1 MSDLATTTTTAAP
14 SPATAS
20 GRPVT
25 SANLR
30 RIAKEMRS
38 GRQPLVTGSIDD
50 LVLLSGQ
57 PLELSEAIEALA
69 LPSFDVVLRIN
80 GVDLVLV
87 VKGEDLIQGL
97 QATPS
102 PAPGPADTDR
112 EARLRQLRARTGR
125 AGEEDPVTLLR
136 RCLTQTDFSVFALV
150 EQADILLQDPAHHD
164 RLDRDRVAALQ
175 MALRHAA
182 RVGTFRNTCV
192 LLAGERESI
201 PSVLVAGC
209 QDIAQLSLSA
219 PSRTERLAFIQG
231 ALPRMHDGDT
241 LAQAWPD
248 RADRV
253 VEDLATL
260 TDGETLRTLDSLA
273 AFSAAARLSVVEPRS
288 LVYAHRVG
296 DRIDYCTH
304 LLPQLQNIVSLL
316 RSRVFGQPW
325 AVERVVMVLAAS
337 ALGLDLSG
345 NRMASEGRPR
355 GVLWFDGPTGVGK
368 TELAKAVAEALFG
381 DSEAYFRL
389 DMSTFGQEHSADRL
403 CGAPPGYVGYE
414 QGGELTNAVMRRP
427 HLVILL
433 DEIEKAHP
441 RVWDRLLS
449 IFDDGRITDAQGRVA
464 YFSDAIFILTSNIG
478 GAAVASLFEE
488 TGGEV
493 GYDLVAR
500 ASRQAVQKYFVD
512 INRRELFG
520 RIEPGLVAFDI
531 LRPEMVEPILGRLV
545 DSTSFARGPRLEVDL
560 ASAREMAL
568 LHLAD
573 PESRILGGRQV
584 RNTWEQAMRSLAAWL
599 ALTGRADA
607 SRVRITFQGR
617 EMWAS
622 LDGAEPV
629 PVKL

>member
-260 TDGETLRTLDSLA
+260 TDG
-273 AFSAAARLSVVEPRS
+273 
-288 LVYAHRVG
+288 
-296 DRIDYCTH
+296 
-304 LLPQLQNIVSLL
+304 
-316 RSRVFGQPW
+316 
-325 AVERVVMVLAAS
+325 
-337 ALGLDLSG
+337 
-345 NRMASEGRPR
+345 
-355 GVLWFDGPTGVGK
+355 
-368 TELAKAVAEALFG
+368 
-381 DSEAYFRL
+381 
-389 DMSTFGQEHSADRL
+389 
-403 CGAPPGYVGYE
+403 
-414 QGGELTNAVMRRP
+414 
-427 HLVILL
+427 
-433 DEIEKAHP
+433 
-441 RVWDRLLS
+441 
-449 IFDDGRITDAQGRVA
+449 
-464 YFSDAIFILTSNIG
+464 
-478 GAAVASLFEE
+478 
-488 TGGEV
+488 
-493 GYDLVAR
+493 
-500 ASRQAVQKYFVD
+500 
-512 INRRELFG
+512 
-520 RIEPGLVAFDI
+520 
-531 LRPEMVEPILGRLV
+531 
-545 DSTSFARGPRLEVDL
+545 
-560 ASAREMAL
+560 
-568 LHLAD
+568 
-573 PESRILGGRQV
+573 
-584 RNTWEQAMRSLAAWL
+584 
-599 ALTGRADA
+599 
-607 SRVRITFQGR
+607 
-617 EMWAS
+617 
-622 LDGAEPV
+622 
-629 PVKL
+629 